1 LTEEKNEAIKLK
13 GTMSIRISE
22 IEAMNSQQDD
32 RLAALEVEIKQL
44 KENHEAETNKLRIEA
59 AEAKFDFKLEKDKK
73 EDVDEKD
80 HLDKLV
86 GNFWSLKD
94 DCFHVATRCCQELE
108 RTFSS
113 VGARSQERN
122 FIDGDIVGAMRWIYG
137 KVCTFKGVL
146 STREDYCACI
156 AARSTASALLRVGCN
171 HIKTC
176 LNPNFTLP
184 IENVRRLSAKALKWG
199 KKFLFDIWSKR

>member
-1 LTEEKNEAIKLK
+1 
-13 GTMSIRISE
+13 M
-22 IEAMNSQQDD
+22 
-32 RLAALEVEIKQL
+32 
-44 KENHEAETNKLRIEA
+44 
-59 AEAKFDFKLEKDKK
+59 
-73 EDVDEKD
+73 
-80 HLDKLV
+80 
-86 GNFWSLKD
+86 
-94 DCFHVATRCCQELE
+94 ATRCCEELE

-122 FIDGDIVGAMRWIYG
+122 FIDGDIVGVMRWIYG

-199 KKFLFDIWSKR
+199 KKFLFDIWSKRWKEITLEESRKDMENVFIYWLLLILHYFCEINMLLISSIL

>member
-1 LTEEKNEAIKLK
+1 MTEEKNEAIKLK

-113 VGARSQERN
+113 VGARSREKN
-122 FIDGDIVGAMRWIYG
+122 SIDGDIVGIMR
-137 KVCTFKGVL
+137 
-146 STREDYCACI
+146 
-156 AARSTASALLRVGCN
+156 
-171 HIKTC
+171 
-176 LNPNFTLP
+176 
-184 IENVRRLSAKALKWG
+184 
-199 KKFLFDIWSKR
+199 